1 MTSDDKELQL
11 QVQEQI
17 AEILPDSTDET
28 FEGLSLS
35 PQEMLFAFKLVETN
49 DNVEAYKQAFGT
61 FDYKKALA
69 QGSKLAKKKD
79 VIEACKRLREDI
91 WELAQQRFPVMM
103 LQKLEAI
110 ENYTLLDF
118 YTADG
123 EARLLDSIPEEKL
136 KLASNIQ
143 WAFNSKTGERYMV
156 FDLPKK
162 ESVIKSLLDLIK
174 VRAET
179 GNNREDTNTMGE
191 AQAKINEIFGNI
203 GKTDETNK

>member
-1 MTSDDKELQL
+1 MTDDDIELKQ
-11 QVQEQI
+11 QVQQEI
-17 AEILPDSTDET
+17 AEIIPENTDSA

-35 PQEMLFAFKLVETN
+35 PQEMLFALKLVETN
-49 DNVEAYKQAFGT
+49 DNVEAYKLSFGT
-61 FDYKKALA
+61 LDYKKALT

-79 VIEACKRLREDI
+79 IIEACKRLRNEI

-174 VRAET
+174 IKAET
-179 GNNREDTNTMGE
+179 GDTKEDTNTMKE
-191 AQAKINEIFGNI
+191 AQDKVNEIFSKI
-203 GKTDETNK
+203 GVTKNESI